1 MTLFSWLN
9 LFLSFYFVLSD
20 NFQLKTFTI
29 NLDDKPSQRFVEPTI
44 EFKTELIEFIDS
56 QRKLINPKAVLL
68 IEQIAARLDQL
79 LPYPYNEEIK
89 GISQMTGIRL
99 GDVVLSNLI
108 YDITTFC
115 TSVVAQNSDGTIM
128 HGRNL
133 DYNFKDFLKNLTYIA
148 KFVKNG
154 TLLYTSLQP
163 AGYIGILTG
172 HKYKSFTFS
181 INERGIL

>member
-1 MTLFSWLN
+1 MSLIFWLN
-9 LFLSFYFVLSD
+9 LFLCFYFVFSD

-29 NLDDKPSQRFVEPTI
+29 DLDDKPSQRFIKPTI
-44 EFKTELIEFIDS
+44 EFKTELIGFIDS
-56 QRKLINPKAVLL
+56 QRKLINPKAILL

-89 GISQMTGIRL
+89 GISEITGIRL

-115 TSVVAQNSDGTIM
+115 TSIVAQNSHGIIM

-133 DYNFKDFLKNLTYIA
+133 DYNFKDYLKNLIYEA

-163 AGYIGILTG
+163 AGYIGILTA

-181 INERGIL
+181 INERGIS